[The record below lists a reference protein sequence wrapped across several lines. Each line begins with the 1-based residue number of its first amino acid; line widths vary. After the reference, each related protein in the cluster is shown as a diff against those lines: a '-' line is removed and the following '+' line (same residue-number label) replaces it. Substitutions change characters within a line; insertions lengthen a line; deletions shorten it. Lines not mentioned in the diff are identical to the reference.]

1 MPTPLILAAA
11 DGSMAS
17 AMQVGGS
24 PIQMVHWLAFGA
36 LVTVL
41 LVLDLTVFHKQSHEP
56 SLRESAFWT
65 CFWSALALS
74 FNGLVWWWL
83 GGKAA
88 LEFLTGYLV
97 EWSLSM
103 DNVFVF
109 AVVFGYFGVPLKYQ
123 YRVLF
128 WGILGAVIM
137 RLTFVLLGAE
147 LVERF
152 KWVMW
157 IFGGFLV
164 YTGVKLAFSDD
175 DHEPGDNALI
185 RFFRRIIPVSSRSEG
200 DRFFIREN
208 GRLMATP
215 LFLVLLVVE
224 STDVLFAV
232 DSVPAIL
239 GVVEKGTPYMRFVAF
254 TSNVFAILGLRALY
268 FLLAGVMDLFRF
280 LNYGLSAVLVFVG
293 FKMIAEAA
301 RHNEWLAGL
310 GGWDAHAKGHLVH
323 PAVSLLVIVC
333 LIGTSV
339 VASLMFPER
348 RDGSQ
353 IAGHGDESSSA

>member
-1 MPTPLILAAA
+1 MLLADAVA
-11 DGSMAS
+11 TAGM
-17 AMQVGGS
+17 
-24 PIQMVHWLAFGA
+24 IENWHWLAFGA
-36 LVTVL
+36 MVTVL
-41 LVLDLTVFHKQSHEP
+41 LVLDLTVFHKHSHEP

-65 CFWSALALS
+65 CFWSALAFS
-74 FNGLVWWWL
+74 FNGLVWQWL

-109 AVVFGYFGVPLKYQ
+109 AVVFAYFGVPLKYQ

-128 WGILGAVIM
+128 WGILGAVLM

-147 LVERF
+147 LVERYQ
-152 KWVMW
+152 WIMW
-157 IFGGFLV
+157 FFGGFLV
-164 YTGVKLAFSDD
+164 YTGIKLAFSDD

-185 RFFRRIIPVSSRSEG
+185 RLFKKFVPMSSQPAG
-200 DRFFIREN
+200 DRFFVREN
-208 GRLMATP
+208 GKLLATP

-239 GVVEKGTPYMRFVAF
+239 GVVEKGTPYMRFIAF

-293 FKMIAEAA
+293 CKMIAEAA
-301 RHNEWLAGL
+301 RHTEWLAER

-323 PAVSLLVIVC
+323 PALSLAVIVA

-339 VASLMFPER
+339 AASLMFPEKK
-348 RDGSQ
+348 DGPE
-353 IAGHGDESSSA
+353 IADGHDQAGPHA

>member
-1 MPTPLILAAA
+1 LNLLADATVA
-11 DGSMAS
+11 PF
-17 AMQVGGS
+17 GGT
-24 PIQMVHWLAFGA
+24 IQMSHWIAFGIM
-36 LVTVL
+36 VTVL
-41 LVLDLTVFHKQSHEP
+41 LILDLTVFHKQSHEP

-65 CFWSALALS
+65 CFWSALAFA

-83 GGKAA
+83 GSKAA

-109 AVVFGYFGVPLKYQ
+109 AVVFAYFGVPLKYQ

-128 WGILGAVIM
+128 WGILGAVLM

-147 LVERF
+147 LVERY
-152 KWVMW
+152 KWILWV
-157 IFGGFLV
+157 FGGFLI
-164 YTGVKLAFSDD
+164 YTGIKLAFGDG
-175 DHEPGDNALI
+175 DHNPGDNALI
-185 RFFRRIIPVSSRSEG
+185 RLFKKIIPVSSQTDG

-208 GRLMATP
+208 GKLMATP

-239 GVVEKGTPYMRFVAF
+239 GVVSPGTHYMRFIAF

-293 FKMIAEAA
+293 GKMIVEAA
-301 RHNEWLAGL
+301 RHNEWLAAQ
-310 GGWDAHAKGHLVH
+310 GGWDAHAKGHLIH
-323 PAVSLLVIVC
+323 PGVSLAVIVA

-339 VASLMFPER
+339 AASLLFPER
-348 RDGSQ
+348 KHGGQLADGT
-353 IAGHGDESSSA
+353 GDSGKHS